1 MPRQADAQPA
11 AAKESQCGTWR
22 HRLRDMTEY
31 AERGQND
38 ADEGDQRGDRGLKP
52 HAGMV
57 AGRTYTPDV
66 PRWLA
71 VGLGCLTALGM
82 QALFGL
88 AVSQT
93 PAGAAI
99 FVGYVALFA
108 ALVLAGFV
116 TGHLVGR
123 FQLVYGSIVAI
134 VFILLTATVEATREA
149 IVARELG
156 VGALPPLDFVQ
167 LTLKDVLAMTGAT
180 FGGWLASRF

>member
-1 MPRQADAQPA
+1 MPTSVTSA
-11 AAKESQCGTWR
+11 AT
-22 HRLRDMTEY
+22 
-31 AERGQND
+31 
-38 ADEGDQRGDRGLKP
+38 
-52 HAGMV
+52 AGSSPTPVMV

-71 VGLGCLTALGM
+71 VGLGCVTALGM
-82 QALFGL
+82 HALFGL

-93 PAGAAI
+93 PPGLVV
-99 FVGYVALFA
+99 FVGYIALFA

-134 VFILLTATVEATREA
+134 VFILLTATAEATREA

-156 VGALPPLDFVQ
+156 VGALPPIDFVQ
-167 LTLKDVLAMTGAT
+167 LTVTDVLAMTGAT